1 MSGAEDVSFVPVGV
15 VESGDVIKSGLGHL
29 GKHPLLL
36 SHAYLSLNVQK
47 RGLESVEILANY
59 PNLMYVNVSANKIAD
74 LRVLELLPTLVELNA
89 SWNNL
94 TECLDFAPA
103 KCTHD
108 NAWSEGDKAMGSM
121 LTLADL
127 SHNNIDH
134 LNDLGAHAFLETLL
148 LSNNSIGCIR
158 GLQNLIYLQVLDLSY
173 NSIKTIEGLDG
184 LRVQE
189 LNLEGNQLESAEG
202 LAGLPH
208 LSVLNISRN
217 KIRSLYP
224 LRTCSSLLKLEAG
237 HNDIQVIK
245 QTLYL
250 RDIPWLSYLS
260 LQGNPCCRKTH
271 YRLRALF
278 RLPGLKRLDLSNVT
292 AEEYIRTCN
301 LFGVQGGDLELRA
314 SVFSSHFPGEPF
326 EDFGPTANFVDDEQD
341 VDLVTGVADPGTGGG
356 GGTDKDREV
365 TNSFAV
371 GMVDGIIRAASPPPS
386 PSRPASRSAP
396 VLREGDRVEGNY
408 RGHSYWYPGVI
419 SCVHDDDGSFDI
431 DYDDGESER
440 RVSKFLVRPEP
451 KVLRS
456 EVPVGGDYRPVEG
469 TKVG

>member
-1 MSGAEDVSFVPVGV
+1 MDVSFVPVGV
-15 VESGDVIKSGLGHL
+15 VETGDVIKAGLGHL

-59 PNLMYVNVSANKIAD
+59 PNLMYVNVSANQIAD

-158 GLQNLIYLQVLDLSY
+158 GLQNLNYLQVLDLSY
-173 NSIKTIEGLDG
+173 NSIKMIEGLDG

-189 LNLEGNQLESAEG
+189 LNLEGNLLESAEG

-208 LSVLNISRN
+208 LSALNISRN

-260 LQGNPCCRKTH
+260 LHGNPCCRKTH

-301 LFGVQGGDLELRA
+301 LFGVQGGDLEVRA
-314 SVFSSHFPGEPF
+314 SVFSNHFPGEPF
-326 EDFGPTANFVDDEQD
+326 EDYGPTAHFVDDEQD
-341 VDLVTGVADPGTGGG
+341 VDLLTGVAAPATVGGG
-356 GGTDKDREV
+356 DGIIAQDHR
-365 TNSFAV
+365 SIAV
-371 GMVDGIIRAASPPPS
+371 DLVDGIMRAASPPPS
-386 PSRPASRSAP
+386 PSRPASRSALVP

-419 SCVHDDDGSFDI
+419 SCVHDDGTVDI

-440 RVSKFLVRPEP
+440 RVPHSLVRPEP
-451 KVLRS
+451 KVTSS
-456 EVPVGGDYRPVEG
+456 EAPVGADYRPVEG